1 MAAAATDAF
10 GVDAVRTGRVL
21 QLSIRNPAQRN
32 AIKQEISAEL
42 ARQLRLA
49 SFDDGIGA
57 VVLRGEGEHFCAG
70 GDLATLAVS
79 RRTNPPQHHFDRVA
93 KLNELVRSLRD
104 CAKPVIAAVEG
115 HAAGAGFS
123 VALGCDLI
131 VAAENAMFTM
141 AYVKIGLN
149 PDGDGS
155 FFLARSLPLQLASE
169 LMMTGVGVAA
179 PRLHAAGLVNR
190 CVPAGTATAA
200 ALTLA
205 GELANGATRAI
216 GRIKRLGN
224 EAQRHDYG
232 QHLELERA
240 LFVEALHGEEA
251 AEGIDAFL
259 QKRKPR
265 FHP

>member
-1 MAAAATDAF
+1 MAAGAAEVKVIAT
-10 GVDAVRTGRVL
+10 RHGRVL
-21 QLSIRNPAQRN
+21 QLGIHNPLQRN
-32 AIKQEISAEL
+32 AIKPEISAEL

-49 SFDDGIGA
+49 SADETIGA
-57 VVLRGEGEHFCAG
+57 IVLHGEGEHFCAG
-70 GDLATLAVS
+70 GDLLTLGTS
-79 RRTNPPQHHFDRVA
+79 RRTNPPQHHFDRVS

-131 VAAENAMFTM
+131 VAAENAQFTM

-155 FFLARSLPLQLASE
+155 YFLARALPMQLASE
-169 LMMTGVGVAA
+169 LMMTGAPVGA
-179 PRLHAAGLVNR
+179 PRLQAAGLVNR
-190 CVPAGTATAA
+190 CVPAGSAVAEALRWAA
-200 ALTLA
+200 
-205 GELANGATRAI
+205 ELANGATRAI
-216 GRIKRLGN
+216 GRIKRLTN
-224 EAQRHDYG
+224 AAQANDYS
-232 QHLELERA
+232 QHLELERS

-251 AEGIDAFL
+251 GEGIGAFL
-259 QKRKPR
+259 EKRKAR